1 MFRRKILSLFL
12 VFALLFVLMLNLIG
26 CSRKIDAIDLMAGI
40 EPRASVGAPGTLS
53 ETSVAAAADFALR
66 LYRESY
72 DGSNTLLSPLSVF
85 VALAMTANGA
95 NGNTKT
101 EMESVLGLSV
111 PDLNEFC
118 ALYLNSLTGNDDVK
132 LALANSI
139 WLRDTENFA
148 VKQAFLQTNADVYG
162 AGAFRAPFNASTV
175 KDVNQWVKDHTD
187 GMIDK
192 IVDGF
197 TSDDMM
203 LLINALVFD
212 AKWASPYTLDT
223 QVRSGDFHLENGT
236 AERVKFLLGSEYRYL
251 TDGDRAVGFVKPY
264 VGGRYAFAALLPS
277 EGTPVA
283 DYVASLTG
291 ETVISILK
299 NAQYVSVETEM
310 PKFETEYRIVL
321 NDALSKMGMTDA
333 FDPDAADFSGIT
345 ESFQA
350 FWIDE
355 ILHKTCI
362 EVGEKGTRAAAVTS
376 VRGKAASASPEET
389 VPPVI
394 LDRPFVYL
402 IFDTVTNLPLFIGTL
417 NNPN

>member
-1 MFRRKILSLFL
+1 MLVKKILSLFL
-12 VFALLFVLMLNLIG
+12 VCSLLFVLLLNLVG
-26 CSRKIDAIDLMAGI
+26 CSHKIVAIDLMAGI
-40 EPRASVGAPGTLS
+40 EPRASAGTPGTVS
-53 ETSVAAAADFALR
+53 DTAAATAADFALR

-72 DGSNTLLSPLSVF
+72 DGNNTLLSPLSVF

-101 EMESVLGLSV
+101 QMENVLGMTV
-111 PDLNEFC
+111 AQLNEFC
-118 ALYLNSLTGNDDVK
+118 AVYLNSLTGNDDVK

-139 WLRDTENFA
+139 WLRDVENFA
-148 VKQAFLQTNADVYG
+148 VKEAFLQTNADVYS

-197 TSDDMM
+197 TSQDVM

-212 AKWASPYTLDT
+212 GKWASPYTLDT
-223 QVRSGDFHLENGT
+223 QVRTGDFHLENGNVK
-236 AERVKFLLGSEYRYL
+236 RVTYLLGSEYRYL

-264 VGGRYAFAALLPS
+264 VGWRYAFAALLPAK
-277 EGTPVA
+277 GTPVA

-291 ETVISILK
+291 ETVISILQ
-299 NAQYVSVETEM
+299 NAQNVSVETEM
-310 PKFETEYRIVL
+310 PKFETQYKIVL
-321 NDALSKMGMTDA
+321 NNALSKMGMSDA
-333 FDPDAADFSGIT
+333 FDPDAADFTGIT
-345 ESFQA
+345 ESFPM

-355 ILHKTCI
+355 VLHKTCI

-376 VRGKAASASPEET
+376 VRGKAASADMEEN

-402 IFDTVTNLPLFIGTL
+402 ILDTQTNLPLFIGTL
-417 NNPN
+417 NNP